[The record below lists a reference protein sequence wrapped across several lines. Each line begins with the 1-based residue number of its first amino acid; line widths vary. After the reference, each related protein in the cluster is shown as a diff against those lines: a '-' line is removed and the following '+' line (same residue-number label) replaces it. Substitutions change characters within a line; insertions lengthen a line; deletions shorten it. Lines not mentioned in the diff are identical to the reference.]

1 VEKPKKHGKPWS
13 VANYTRL
20 MDLIEKGISPHR
32 AAALLERTEGAID
45 KKITVIN
52 VIKMI
57 KSGDPDMTI
66 RDFNR
71 KQKKLSAEELA
82 VITDAIFNADCIGAG
97 RLTYAQEAI
106 EDAGFT
112 WTDAHERFVFEHFV
126 EKEES
131 NAREK

>member
-1 VEKPKKHGKPWS
+1 MEKPKKHGKPWS

-20 MDLIEKGISPHR
+20 MDLIDKGISPHR

-52 VIKMI
+52 IIKMI

-66 RDFNR
+66 RDFNK
-71 KQKKLSAEELA
+71 KQKKLSVEELA
-82 VITDAIFNADCIGAG
+82 VITDAIFNADSAGAG

-112 WTDAHERFVFEHFV
+112 WTDAHERFVFENFV
-126 EKEES
+126 EKEHS
-131 NAREK
+131 NAR